1 MVKRAYW
8 HYTGENMNI
17 SGKNAQQRY
26 NRVKDLN
33 FIFDAMKLVKAASFG
48 RLLVMVWLEKLM
60 TKGVRNLVEK
70 TATKSLFG
78 LRKIWLE
85 IVNLSQNFKYALVNY
100 RHCTKVNI
108 NEVNAKQQRNVL
120 KEISSMTVFD
130 FWLIYRD
137 WGLKFKEKKL
147 C

>member
-1 MVKRAYW
+1 
-8 HYTGENMNI
+8 MNI

-33 FIFDAMKLVKAASFG
+33 FIFDTMKLVKAASFG

-60 TKGVRNLVEK
+60 TKRVRNLVEK
-70 TATKSLFG
+70 TATEGLFG

-85 IVNLSQNFKYALVNY
+85 IVNLSQNFKFALVNY

-108 NEVNAKQQRNVL
+108 
-120 KEISSMTVFD
+120 
-130 FWLIYRD
+130 
-137 WGLKFKEKKL
+137 FK
-147 C
+147 